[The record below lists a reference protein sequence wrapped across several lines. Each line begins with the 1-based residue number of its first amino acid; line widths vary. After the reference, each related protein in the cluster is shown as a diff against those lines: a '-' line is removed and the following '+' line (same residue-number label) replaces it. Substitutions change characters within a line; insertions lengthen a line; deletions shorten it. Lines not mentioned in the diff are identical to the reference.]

1 MIEDTSNRASSKPE
15 LENLTIGTSIVLDIS
30 SPTPIQ
36 PNHASL
42 FEDREIC
49 VDPEGIT
56 NDPITKIELDSL
68 SRALPRTREES
79 SPSRLRKIAS
89 SIFLRPSHA
98 RTQSE
103 TRFDSEESSGG
114 DGTSTIVDEE
124 NGFDGDTTADGRE
137 ANDDHSQHS
146 RKSSASSLYPV
157 SPANSPR
164 LDRPKSI
171 ASLASASLMMGA
183 LQPAIPPVKI
193 AASLQI
199 KNETGWTIR
208 TVQWPTKTKRR
219 GRTSYLLSHFR
230 GNYFDESSIPPVSV
244 KLQGSLIDIGII
256 PQLKRLKSRK
266 APSGWIY
273 LDLIKPDGYVLHLQ
287 CFIKLD
293 RSGRVITALI
303 GRFDLDSKS
312 DKPMPSGLLG
322 TAEVSGVNP
331 AFVTYHLTTA
341 ELINAENTV
350 DDTPLKPL
358 IMVPTKGITLSSY
371 VSHPFVTVS
380 FRAGKDGRYH
390 EGQRSTLGTPDNCGQ
405 FTRSEHSLGGIEGL
419 PSSVCVQHRQ
429 HPQPILNRSVTINP
443 LSGLVS
449 EGDKRLPLAS
459 TSESKSIFLPELNLS
474 LAYGFHD
481 SRMGKRHSMYTY
493 VTPHYSSWLGDLI
506 VSDARWLKI
515 PFSRLVLQGSHDS
528 GMFTPLNPGFVQM
541 ITKMKLDSDIGSFMV
556 DHGMTF
562 VHVLTRL
569 LKTFNIDL
577 ENAICNVANTQ
588 KDHFYDQLRSGARF
602 FDFRPGY
609 CFHECVNGEK
619 GKIHHQHACVPGYEY
634 QSALTETFKFLALH
648 PKEIVVYELKSDG
661 FISQKTTWRKDS
673 IPVPSMIPT
682 RQALS
687 LAVEEARAEAT
698 LLEPSVKQINVGG
711 PSDLDRPIGTLL
723 TEGIRLIII
732 HRMGEE
738 PEQGWDWIRDDSY
751 DHVSY
756 DTDRPEPILDALS
769 KTYVRNSVSQS
780 SDRLDQNKPLPGTI
794 YQLQA
799 TPTKS
804 ISDDIA
810 TSLTYSK
817 ASSLLVYTKATVDPH
832 TYRWIRER
840 HFVEPG
846 LVVLL
851 NDFVDPVLT
860 EHAIE
865 KSKIRAGLYT

>member
-1 MIEDTSNRASSKPE
+1 MVENTSNRSSSKPS
-15 LENLTIGTSIVLDIS
+15 LGNLTIGTSIVLDIS

-36 PNHASL
+36 PNRPSL

-56 NDPITKIELDSL
+56 KDSTTTSFELDSL
-68 SRALPRTREES
+68 STALPRARKES

-103 TRFDSEESSGG
+103 TLFDSEESSGG

-124 NGFDGDTTADGRE
+124 NLFGGYTRADGRE
-137 ANDDHSQHS
+137 ANHDHLDHS
-146 RKSSASSLYPV
+146 RKSSSSSLYP

-164 LDRPKSI
+164 LNGHKSI

-183 LQPAIPPVKI
+183 LQPAIPTVKI

-199 KNETGWTIR
+199 ENQTGWTIQM
-208 TVQWPTKTKRR
+208 VQWPTKTKRR
-219 GRTSYLLSHFR
+219 GKTSYLLSHFR
-230 GNYFDESSIPPVSV
+230 GNYFDESSIPPMSE
-244 KLQGSLIDIGII
+244 KLQGPLIEIGII
-256 PQLKRLKSRK
+256 PQLGRLKSRK

-273 LDLIKPDGYVLHLQ
+273 FDIMKPDGYVLHLQ
-287 CFIKLD
+287 CYIKLD
-293 RSGRVITALI
+293 RSGHVITALI
-303 GRFDLDSKS
+303 GRFDLDSS
-312 DKPMPSGLLG
+312 TDKPMPSGLLG
-322 TAEVSGVNP
+322 TAEVSGINP
-331 AFVTYHLTTA
+331 ALVTYRLTTA
-341 ELINAENTV
+341 NLINAENTV
-350 DDTPLKPL
+350 DDTPFKPL

-390 EGQRSTLGTPDNCGQ
+390 EGSPIFCLRSTSSSSTTCPQSIGDNQ
-405 FTRSEHSLGGIEGL
+405 PLEW
-419 PSSVCVQHRQ
+419 PSVS
-429 HPQPILNRSVTINP
+429 
-443 LSGLVS
+443 S

-481 SRMGKRHSMYTY
+481 SRMGKRHSMYAY
-493 VTPHYSSWLGDLI
+493 VTPHYSTWLGDLI
-506 VSDARWLKI
+506 ASDARWLEV

-528 GMFTPLNPGFVQM
+528 GMFTPLNPGFVEM
-541 ITKMKLDSDIGSFMV
+541 ITRMKLDSSIGSFMV

-634 QSALTETFKFLALH
+634 ESALIETFKFLALH
-648 PKEIVVYELKSDG
+648 PKEIVVFELKSDG
-661 FISQKTTWRKDS
+661 FIARKTTWRKDS

-698 LLEPSVKQINVGG
+698 LLEPKVKRIKVGG
-711 PSDLDRPIGTLL
+711 PSDLDRPIGKLL
-723 TEGIRLIII
+723 TEGVRLIII

-756 DTDRPEPILDALS
+756 DTDRPEPILNALS
-769 KTYVRNSVSQS
+769 RTYVRNSVSQS